1 MGRRAPNTR
10 DQRMRMSLIREAA
23 RLMAEEAITDYAA
36 AKRKAAERLGAADTR
51 NLPSNQEIQQAV
63 LEYQAVFGGS
73 EHQQQLRRL
82 RERAVEAMAFFE
94 RFRPRL
100 VGPVLAGT
108 ADGSSGVQLH
118 LFADTPETVLF
129 FLMDHGIPYEADE
142 RRLRF
147 GREGVVV
154 QPVFRFLA
162 DGTVVELTVFGEGG
176 LREAP
181 RSEVHGGP
189 MERAGID
196 EVRALLEAPEETP

>member
-1 MGRRAPNTR
+1 MGRRAPSTR

-23 RLMAEEAITDYAA
+23 RLMAEEAVTDYAA

-82 RERAVEAMAFFE
+82 RQRAVEAMAFFE

-147 GREGVVV
+147 GREEYVL

-162 DGTVVELTVFGEGG
+162 DGTVVELTVFGEAG

-196 EVRALLEAPEETP
+196 EVRALLEAPETL